1 MRTMRTD
8 GSHQMKNRQEM
19 KNYTAVIQA
28 GGKGTRMRELTKD
41 QIPKP
46 MLMLNDKPMIQWQI
60 ENIARYGIREFVI
73 IIGYLGEKITEYFGD
88 GTSLGVN
95 ISYIQEKEPL
105 GSAGALYYLKDK
117 AKTDSGKI
125 NNFLLVFGDVMIEI
139 DWNRMIDYHEKHKGT
154 VSVLV
159 HPNAHPFDSDLL
171 IVDEKGRVTG
181 IDPKNQVRDYWYDN
195 CVNAGVYI
203 LSGRIME
210 MFSSPRKM
218 DLEKDILSGLIEQ
231 KEVYGYHTSEYVKDA
246 GTPDRFKKA
255 AMEQAAGIWEKKCL
269 DKKQRCI
276 FLDRDGTVNR
286 FKGLISDEKDFE
298 LEDNAAKAIRRINES
313 GFLAVVVTN
322 QPVVARGMCG
332 IEDVERIHRK
342 MQTLLGNEGAYLDDI
357 AFCPH
362 HPERG
367 YPEEN
372 PAYKVAC
379 NCRKPAVGM
388 IQDMAKR
395 YHIDLSESYM
405 VGDSTVDI
413 QTGINAGLKTILV
426 RTGQAGKDGKYKAEP
441 DCVVDGLEEAVDYI
455 LSAEDL
461 R

>member
-1 MRTMRTD
+1 
-8 GSHQMKNRQEM
+8 MKAAERIM
-19 KNYTAVIQA
+19 TRKYTAVIQA
-28 GGKGTRMRELTKD
+28 GGKGTRMRELTND
-41 QIPKP
+41 VIPKP
-46 MLMLNDKPMIQWQI
+46 MLMLNGKPMLQWQI

-73 IIGYLGEKITEYFGD
+73 ITGYLGEKIIEYFGD
-88 GTSLGVN
+88 GTSLGVA
-95 ISYIQEKEPL
+95 ISYVREEEPL
-105 GSAGALYYLKDK
+105 GSAGALYFLKDK
-117 AKTDSGKI
+117 IGMDD
-125 NNFLLVFGDVMIEI
+125 FLLVFGDVMFELN
-139 DWNRMIDYHEKHKGT
+139 WNRMIRYHENHKGKI
-154 VSVLV
+154 SLLV

-171 IVDEKGRVTG
+171 VIDVNGRVTG
-181 IDPKNQVRDYWYDN
+181 IAPKNHVRDYWYDN

-210 MFSSPRKM
+210 MFNSLQKM
-218 DLEKDILSGLIEQ
+218 DLEKDILTRMIEQ
-231 KEVYGYHTSEYVKDA
+231 REAYGYRTTEYVKDA
-246 GTPDRFKKA
+246 GTPERFERA

-269 DKKQRCI
+269 DKKQKCI

-286 FKGLISDEKDFE
+286 FKGLISNEKDFE
-298 LEDNAAKAIRRINES
+298 LEENAAKAIRRINES
-313 GFLAVVVTN
+313 GFLSIVVTN

-362 HPERG
+362 HPDKG

-372 PAYKVAC
+372 PVYKIAC
-379 NCRKPAVGM
+379 DCRKPAIKM
-388 IQDMAKR
+388 IQDMADK

-426 RTGQAGKDGKYKAEP
+426 RTGQSGKDEKYKTRP
-441 DCVVDGLEEAVDYI
+441 DIIADDLEKAVEYI
-455 LSAEDL
+455 LENQ
-461 R
+461 

>member
-1 MRTMRTD
+1 MQYESDGKMR
-8 GSHQMKNRQEM
+8 N
-19 KNYTAVIQA
+19 NYTAVIQA
-28 GGKGTRMRELTKD
+28 GGRGTRMWELTRD

-46 MLMLNDKPMIQWQI
+46 MLMLNGKPMLQWQI

-73 IIGYLGEKITEYFGD
+73 ITGYLGEKIMEYFGN
-88 GTSLGVN
+88 GTSLGIN
-95 ISYIQEKEPL
+95 ISYIEEKEPL
-105 GSAGALYYLKDK
+105 GSAGGLYYLKDK
-117 AKTDSGKI
+117 GKTDDGKD
-125 NNFLLVFGDVMIEI
+125 FLMVFGDVMIEL
-139 DWNRMIDYHEKHKGT
+139 DWNRMIDYHEKHKGKA
-154 VSVLV
+154 SVLV

-181 IDPKNQVRDYWYDN
+181 IDPKNHTRDYWYDN

-210 MFSSPRKM
+210 MFKSPRKM
-218 DLEKDILSGLIEQ
+218 DLEKDILTRLIEQ

-246 GTPDRFKKA
+246 GTPERFKKA
-255 AMEQAAGIWEKKCL
+255 VLEQAAGIWERKCL
-269 DKKQRCI
+269 DKKQKCI
-276 FLDRDGTVNR
+276 FLDRDGTINR
-286 FKGLISDEKDFE
+286 FKGLINDEKDFE
-298 LEDNAAKAIRRINES
+298 LEKNAAEAVRRINES
-313 GFLAVVVTN
+313 GFLAIVVTN

-362 HPERG
+362 HPDKG
-367 YPEEN
+367 FPEEN
-372 PAYKVAC
+372 PFYKVAC
-379 NCRKPAVGM
+379 DCRKPGVGM
-388 IQDMAKR
+388 ISDMAER
-395 YHIDLSESYM
+395 YHINLSESYM

-441 DCVVDGLEEAVDYI
+441 DYIADSLIKAIDYI
-455 LSAEDL
+455 LSVEGL
-461 R
+461 IKQGI

>member
-1 MRTMRTD
+1 MRAMKAE
-8 GSHQMKNRQEM
+8 GSYQTKSRKEM

-28 GGKGTRMRELTKD
+28 GGKGTRMRELTGD

-46 MLMLNDKPMIQWQI
+46 MLMLNGKPMIQWQI

-88 GTSLGVN
+88 GTGLGVR
-95 ISYIQEKEPL
+95 ISYIKEEEPL
-105 GSAGALYYLKDK
+105 GSAGALYFLKDRLG
-117 AKTDSGKI
+117 ARD
-125 NNFLLVFGDVMIEI
+125 FLLVFGDVMIEL
-139 DWNRMIDYHEKHKGT
+139 DWNRMIDFHEKHKGK

-171 IVDEKGRVTG
+171 RVDEKGRVTG
-181 IDPKNQVRDYWYDN
+181 IDSKNHVRDYWYDN

-203 LSGRIME
+203 LSGRIIE
-210 MFSSPRKM
+210 MFKSPRKM
-218 DLEKDILSGLIEQ
+218 DLEKDILTRLIAQ

-246 GTPDRFKKA
+246 GTPERFNKA

-269 DKKQRCI
+269 DKKQKCI

-298 LEDNAAKAIRRINES
+298 LEKNAAKAIRKINES
-313 GFLAVVVTN
+313 GFLAIVVTN

-342 MQTLLGNEGAYLDDI
+342 MQTLLGKEGAYLDDI
-357 AFCPH
+357 VFCPH
-362 HPERG
+362 HPDRG

-372 PAYKVAC
+372 PAYKTAC

-388 IQDMAKR
+388 IHDMAER

-413 QTGINAGLKTILV
+413 QTGINAGLETILV

-441 DCVVDGLEEAVDYI
+441 DCVADDLEEAADYI
-455 LSAEDL
+455 FSAEKL
-461 R
+461 ISIS